1 MMFTDTDRSLGD
13 FKTHI
18 RARSSENYTQLFRL
32 LVADL
37 NSNVLRIPKHSCF
50 AFFVEVWVSLGRIQK
65 TQRTLS
71 EQKTPFLYLSK
82 SRNIFVWQVSRNAT
96 MQCV

>member
-18 RARSSENYTQLFRL
+18 RARSSENDTQLFRL

-37 NSNVLRIPKHSCF
+37 NTIFIFEQKQKYIYVAAVSQCHNVLETAK
-50 AFFVEVWVSLGRIQK
+50 
-65 TQRTLS
+65 
-71 EQKTPFLYLSK
+71 
-82 SRNIFVWQVSRNAT
+82 
-96 MQCV
+96 